1 MTSLSTQQINVKKFK
16 YQKLKTQKDV
26 KKLKEQLIDM
36 VSDYI
41 DNLLQDFVVKE
52 KELEKLQKKLENMVF
67 LNKSSKI
74 LQHFKEEELTI
85 TPLDYKYKSMI
96 PALDLS

>member
-26 KKLKEQLIDM
+26 KKLKDQLIDM

-67 LNKSSKI
+67 LNKVAKSYNTSK
-74 LQHFKEEELTI
+74 K
-85 TPLDYKYKSMI
+85 KN
-96 PALDLS
+96 

>member
-1 MTSLSTQQINVKKFK
+1 MTSLSTEQINVRKFK

-41 DNLLQDFVVKE
+41 DNLLQDFVLKE
-52 KELEKLQKKLENMVF
+52 KEM
-67 LNKSSKI
+67 NKRLAS
-74 LQHFKEEELTI
+74 ERG
-85 TPLDYKYKSMI
+85 
-96 PALDLS
+96 

>member
-1 MTSLSTQQINVKKFK
+1 MTSLSTEQINVKKFK

-26 KKLKEQLIDM
+26 KKLKDQLIDM

-67 LNKSSKI
+67 LNKVAKSYNTSK
-74 LQHFKEEELTI
+74 K
-85 TPLDYKYKSMI
+85 KN
-96 PALDLS
+96 

>member
-1 MTSLSTQQINVKKFK
+1 MTSLSTEQINVRKFK

-67 LNKSSKI
+67 LNKVAKSYNTSK
-74 LQHFKEEELTI
+74 K
-85 TPLDYKYKSMI
+85 KN
-96 PALDLS
+96 

>member
-1 MTSLSTQQINVKKFK
+1 MTSLSTEQINVKKFK

-67 LNKSSKI
+67 LNKVAKSYNTSK
-74 LQHFKEEELTI
+74 K
-85 TPLDYKYKSMI
+85 KN
-96 PALDLS
+96 

>member
-41 DNLLQDFVVKE
+41 DNLLQDFAVKE
-52 KELEKLQKKLENMVF
+52 KKLEKLQKKLEKIDF
-67 LNKSSKI
+67 LNKVSKSYNTS
-74 LQHFKEEELTI
+74 K
-85 TPLDYKYKSMI
+85 KKN
-96 PALDLS
+96 

>member
-1 MTSLSTQQINVKKFK
+1 MTSLSTEQINVKKFK
-16 YQKLKTQKDV
+16 YQKLSSKNDV

-41 DNLLQDFVVKE
+41 DILLQDFVVKE

-67 LNKSSKI
+67 LNKVAKSYNTSK
-74 LQHFKEEELTI
+74 K
-85 TPLDYKYKSMI
+85 KN
-96 PALDLS
+96 

>member
-67 LNKSSKI
+67 LNKVAKSYNTSK
-74 LQHFKEEELTI
+74 K
-85 TPLDYKYKSMI
+85 KN
-96 PALDLS
+96 

>member
-52 KELEKLQKKLENMVF
+52 KELEKLQKKLENMIF
-67 LNKSSKI
+67 LNKVAKSYNTSK
-74 LQHFKEEELTI
+74 K
-85 TPLDYKYKSMI
+85 KN
-96 PALDLS
+96 

>member
-1 MTSLSTQQINVKKFK
+1 MTSLSTEQINVRKFK

-52 KELEKLQKKLENMVF
+52 KELEKLHKKLENIDF
-67 LNKSSKI
+67 
-74 LQHFKEEELTI
+74 FK
-85 TPLDYKYKSMI
+85 
-96 PALDLS
+96 

>member
-1 MTSLSTQQINVKKFK
+1 MTSLSSEQINVKKFK

-67 LNKSSKI
+67 LNKVAKSYNTSK
-74 LQHFKEEELTI
+74 K
-85 TPLDYKYKSMI
+85 KN
-96 PALDLS
+96 